1 MKKGWT
7 EVALGE
13 ILTPVAR
20 FEERN
25 ELKTYQFAGTYSYA
39 RGIFKGNLKPG
50 SSFNLPRIQKIKTGD
65 FIYCKIMAWEGAFGL
80 AGTNVDG
87 NWMSG
92 AFVAYQ
98 PDVDHILPK
107 YLSYWFRTESNWKRV
122 AAGSTGTNVRRKS
135 LHPQDFVKFR
145 LKLPPLAEQQRIVAH
160 LDAIEQHLKRIQ
172 KLREESEKENIALTT
187 GLTHRWDLSNE
198 QKLNKGWIPTNLGEV
213 MQKTS
218 DSVSVDPTSNYCN
231 FGILSYAKGTFKKP
245 AINGSTSSAP
255 ALYRVRKGQFI
266 YSRLFAFEGAYALVA
281 EELDGFFVSNEFPS
295 FDIDQKRLLPEFI
308 FSYFKSHSIWEAL
321 ASQAVGLGNRRQRI
335 HPEIILKHKIFLPPI
350 EYQEMVR
357 DTLYNLEK
365 AQCNSIE
372 PEHSALLPSLLDSIF
387 NS

>member
-1 MKKGWT
+1 MKRGWT

-13 ILTPVAR
+13 VLKRRREVVSIEDDECYKRVSIRLNNRGVALR
-20 FEERN
+20 DKQLGEWIGT
-25 ELKTYQFAGTYSYA
+25 KTQF
-39 RGIFKGNLKPG
+39 
-50 SSFNLPRIQKIKTGD
+50 RIKQGD
-65 FIYCKIMAWEGAFGL
+65 FIISKIDARNGAFGVVPPSCDGAIITGNFWTFDINPYIATSRYL
-80 AGTNVDG
+80 YWLSKSSFFKSFSIYASEGTTNRRYLQEIKF
-87 NWMSG
+87 NEQKIS
-92 AFVAYQ
+92 
-98 PDVDHILPK
+98 LPS
-107 YLSYWFRTESNWKRV
+107 LS
-122 AAGSTGTNVRRKS
+122 
-135 LHPQDFVKFR
+135 
-145 LKLPPLAEQQRIVAH
+145 EQQRIVAH
-160 LDAIEQHLKRIQ
+160 LDAIEQRLKRIQ
-172 KLREESEKENIALTT
+172 KLREESEKENNALIT

-266 YSRLFAFEGAYALVA
+266 YSRLFAFEGAYALVT

-308 FSYFKSHSIWEAL
+308 FSYFKSRSIWEAL

-357 DTLYNLEK
+357 DTLYKLDK